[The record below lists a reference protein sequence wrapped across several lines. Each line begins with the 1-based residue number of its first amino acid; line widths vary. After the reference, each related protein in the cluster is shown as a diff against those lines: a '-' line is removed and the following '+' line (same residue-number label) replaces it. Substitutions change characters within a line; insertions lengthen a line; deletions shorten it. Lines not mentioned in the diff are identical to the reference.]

1 MALGRRKV
9 QLEDAD
15 AWVFNRMAH
24 AYDAR
29 PDYPQALIDALCSLA
44 GPKGRVLDLGA
55 GIGHLSLPLA
65 ERGCSVTAV
74 EPARAMLDVLESRA
88 RESGHLV
95 RLIHGTAESVP
106 LESASFDLVLIADAL
121 HFMDAELTG
130 REVARLLRAGG
141 QLAVVT
147 STLAQTSFMRD
158 LAELVASAAPRRI
171 RATQQT
177 SRQLFSVGLCTALKT
192 RSFQD
197 ATPIS
202 FDRLDRILDTIS
214 FVGPAMNAELRTAF
228 RERVRALELP
238 PEWARELVLTS
249 GTRHRQMRHSK

>member
-9 QLEDAD
+9 QLHDAD

-29 PDYPQALIDALCSLA
+29 PDYPKDLIDALFRLA
-44 GPKGRVLDLGA
+44 PKGRVLDLGA

-88 RESGHLV
+88 HQSGQQV
-95 RLIHGTAESVP
+95 RAVHGTAEVVP

-130 REVARLLRAGG
+130 REVARLLRPGG

-147 STLAQTSFMRD
+147 STLAQTPFMRS
-158 LAELVASAAPRRI
+158 LMELLTSAAPRRV
-171 RATQQT
+171 RATEQT

-202 FDRLDRILDTIS
+202 PDRLDRILDTIS
-214 FVGPAMNAELRTAF
+214 FVGPAMNAELRTTF
-228 RERVRALELP
+228 RQRVRALELAP
-238 PEWARELVLTS
+238 VWARELTLTS
-249 GTRHRQMRHSK
+249 GTRTTR